1 MIKNQVDCIVRFHD
15 INRLNELD
23 RCIFSLVG
31 QLYRPLH
38 IIIAVQ
44 RFTERQ
50 IDDIQAT
57 LAPLLS
63 LPNSPILTV
72 KNWENAC
79 PIDARTELL
88 NFGLAAVTGQYVA
101 FLDYDD
107 VLYPEAYSILTQCLK
122 ASKRAIAFAAVRTI
136 NVCVFEQFM
145 HVAGLR
151 NQFFFGENLE
161 DLFRANFCP
170 IHSLLIDRSIVS
182 PSILSFDTTMVWE
195 EDYDLLLRLCA
206 AYPSDFTEIKTVIGD
221 YYFKSDGSN
230 TIPANGKLSE
240 KQEIEYEQVRVFIE
254 NRRKTTFI
262 APEVQKQLG
271 ILKKSTQ
278 GITIRDF
285 LNINKRKKWYSII
298 SSVKSRIIKRQLTV
312 HTQPKG

>member
-1 MIKNQVDCIVRFHD
+1 MIRNQVDCIVRFHD

-31 QLYRPLH
+31 QLHRPLH

-50 IDDIQAT
+50 IVDIQDT
-57 LAPLLS
+57 LAPFFS
-63 LPNSPILTV
+63 LPNAPILTI
-72 KNWENAC
+72 KNMEKAF

-88 NFGLAAVTGQYVA
+88 NLGLAAVTGQYVA

-136 NVCVFEQFM
+136 NINVFEQFM

-151 NQFFFGENLE
+151 ELSFSGETLE
-161 DLFRANFCP
+161 DLFRSNFCP
-170 IHSLLIDRSIVS
+170 IHSLLIDRSIV
-182 PSILSFDTTMVWE
+182 PPNILSFDNTIVWE

-206 AYPSDFTEIKTVIGD
+206 ACPSDFTEIKTVIGD

-230 TIPANGKLSE
+230 TIPANGILNK
-240 KQEIEYEQVRVFIE
+240 KQEIEYDRVRAFIE
-254 NRRKTTFI
+254 HRRKTTFI
-262 APEVQKQLG
+262 VPEVQKQLG
-271 ILKKSTQ
+271 ILKMSSKR
-278 GITIRDF
+278 ITIRDF
-285 LNINKRKKWYSII
+285 LNIKKRKK
-298 SSVKSRIIKRQLTV
+298 
-312 HTQPKG
+312 

>member
-38 IIIAVQ
+38 IIIVVQ

-50 IDDIQAT
+50 IDDLQAT

-63 LPNSPILTV
+63 LPNAPLLTIT
-72 KNWENAC
+72 NWENAS

-88 NFGLAAVTGQYVA
+88 NLGLAAVTGQYVA

-107 VLYPEAYSILTQCLK
+107 VLYPEAYSILTQRLN
-122 ASKRAIAFAAVRTI
+122 ASKSAIAFAAVRTI
-136 NVCVFEQFM
+136 NVNVFEQFM
-145 HVAGLR
+145 HVAGLG
-151 NQFFFGENLE
+151 NLSFSGENLE
-161 DLFRANFCP
+161 DLLRANFCP
-170 IHSLLIDRSIVS
+170 FHSLLIDRSIV
-182 PSILSFDTTMVWE
+182 PSSLLSFDTTIVWE

-206 AYPSDFTEIKTVIGD
+206 ACPSDFTEIKTVIGD

-240 KQEIEYEQVRVFIE
+240 KQEIEYDKVRVFIE

-262 APEVQKQLG
+262 APEVQEQLG
-271 ILKKSTQ
+271 ILKTAIKK
-278 GITIRDF
+278 ITIRDF
-285 LNINKRKKWYSII
+285 LNLDLSELNA
-298 SSVKSRIIKRQLTV
+298 
-312 HTQPKG
+312 